1 MLKITDANNFR
12 RSVTGLT
19 LVAAPL
25 VGLVGALL
33 LPQYTGGLDG
43 ELANISAH
51 TERWLAGNFLVILSF
66 FLMVPAVLG
75 VLHLLRE
82 RSVALGH
89 IGAALALLG
98 IFFHGVIIGYSL
110 VEAPLV
116 ESGFERARVVEF
128 TEHMYESPGFIMILA
143 PFMGFFLGMTI
154 LAVALWRAKVV
165 PVWISALIVIGL
177 LSEFVGTDALS
188 PELLYAC
195 LLAGLGWLGL
205 KVLRMP
211 DAQWG
216 SPSTAE
222 PEAGRT
228 VAEPAPAI

>member
-1 MLKITDANNFR
+1 LI
-12 RSVTGLT
+12 
-19 LVAAPL
+19 AAPL

-33 LPQYTGGLDG
+33 LPQYTDGLDE

-51 TERWLAGNFLVILSF
+51 TERWLAGNFLVLLSF

-75 VLHLLRE
+75 LLNLLRE

-89 IGAALALLG
+89 VGAALALLG
-98 IFFHGVIIGYSL
+98 IFFHGAIIGYSL

-128 TEHMYESPGFIMILA
+128 TTRMYESSAFIMILA
-143 PFMGFFLGMTI
+143 PFVGFSLGMTI

-165 PVWISALIVIGL
+165 PVWISVLIVMGL

-188 PELLYAC
+188 PELLYAF
-195 LLAGLGWLGL
+195 LLVGLGWLGL
-205 KVLRMP
+205 KVLRTP
-211 DAQWG
+211 DEQWSG
-216 SPSTAE
+216 PSRAAS
-222 PEAGRT
+222 EAGRM
-228 VAEPAPAI
+228 VGEPAPTN